1 MKTIALL
8 FSTVLLATGV
18 TPFAVLAQAEAVIL
32 TIDGAIEG
40 GVPRDFTRSELE
52 AIGSSQIVT
61 ATPWHDGSPVF
72 EGVPMD
78 MLLAHVGAQGTE
90 ADVLALNN
98 YRTTIPLSDFSAY
111 PVLLALK
118 QDGEFMSVRNKGPLF
133 IIYPFDDFEA
143 LRTDLYHA
151 RSAWQVRSITIK

>member
-8 FSTVLLATGV
+8 ISTALLATSAL
-18 TPFAVLAQAEAVIL
+18 PPAVLAQSDAVIL

-40 GVPRDFTRSELE
+40 GVARDFTRSELE
-52 AIGSSQIVT
+52 AIGSGQTVT
-61 ATPWHDGSPVF
+61 GTPWHDGSPVF

-78 MLLAHVGAQGTE
+78 MLLAHVGAEGTQ

-118 QDGEFMSVRNKGPLF
+118 QDGEYLTVRNKGPLF
-133 IIYPFDDFEA
+133 IIYPFDEFTE
-143 LRTDLYHA
+143 LQTDLYHA